1 MTNVGAFIALSA
13 FLAVIPGPDTTVVT
27 RNALVGGRSAG
38 LATVVGVASGLVVW
52 SLAAG
57 LGVAAVIKASAPAFD
72 AIKIAG
78 AIYLAVLGV
87 QALRSALRRD
97 EPGAA
102 VEPRERARS
111 SRVALRQGL
120 LTNLGNPKIA
130 IFFTSFLPQFT
141 SGPHPS
147 FGVLIALALIFCAIG
162 LTILTMYGLLAA
174 RISGFLRRPRPRR
187 ALEAVTGVV
196 FIGFGIRLVSEHR

>member
-13 FLAVIPGPDTTVVT
+13 FLAVIPGPDTTIVT
-27 RNALVGGRSAG
+27 RNALVGGRPAG
-38 LATVVGVASGLVVW
+38 LATVVGVASGLLIW
-52 SLAAG
+52 SFAAG

-78 AIYLAVLGV
+78 AIYLAVLGA
-87 QALRSALRRD
+87 QALWRAVRRD
-97 EPGAA
+97 AHGAA
-102 VEPRERARS
+102 ATPAGPVRS

-141 SGPHPS
+141 SGPDPS
-147 FGVLIALALIFCAIG
+147 FGVLMALALIFCAIG
-162 LTILTMYGLLAA
+162 LTILTAYGLLAA

-187 ALEAVTGVV
+187 VLDGVTGIV
-196 FIGFGIRLVSEHR
+196 FVGFGIRLVSEHR